1 MGPNTLLYHQNIPFV
16 TQYMAKILYYGGD
29 KLEHPGIGDVVCI
42 PSYRYDI
49 DRGLGVGHAGYKD
62 RYHATP
68 QHPSGAAAV
77 AAYVACTRC
86 SCTRRCSRWRA
97 GGRLLV

>member
-1 MGPNTLLYHQNIPFV
+1 
-16 TQYMAKILYYGGD
+16 MAKILYYGGD

-77 AAYVACTRC
+77 AAYVAT
-86 SCTRRCSRWRA
+86 A
-97 GGRLLV
+97 HAPAVAHGGGQVDAC